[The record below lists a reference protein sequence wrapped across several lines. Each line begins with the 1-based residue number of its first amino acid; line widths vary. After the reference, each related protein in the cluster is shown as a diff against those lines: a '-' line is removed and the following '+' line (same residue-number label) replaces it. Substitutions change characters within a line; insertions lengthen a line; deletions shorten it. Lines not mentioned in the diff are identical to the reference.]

1 MSAARHNHRH
11 VDPATWPG
19 PGAAAAKGA
28 QGSSRR
34 AAPSEGY
41 DRNGEPPVMAIR
53 VRRARSDLGV
63 LGALGVLV
71 RKGVK
76 GTGGIRLLGSRIRVR
91 RAGKRRL
98 SARILV
104 SQLLILAVTGAI
116 GFVLLAFAQRAQLDR
131 AYEQRAL
138 AIAQTTA
145 AEPQIQQAMEYGSG
159 GDVVQM
165 VAERIRKASKASY
178 VVVIDLHGIRHSHPR
193 PALVGKRVTEPLA
206 VLDGHA
212 QVGIDEGVTG
222 RSANGKAPLY
232 GPSGS
237 LVGEVSVGIPE
248 RDVLG
253 ELWRELPTFGLYAG
267 IATAVGAAAAYLLAR
282 RLKRSTFGLELEE
295 IAGLLQDREAML
307 HGIREGVLAFDP
319 EGRITVVNDEA
330 RRLLGLGTA
339 LGSRLA
345 NVLPDG
351 RLRRALDG
359 TLAGADLTV
368 LTDDHCLA
376 VNRMP
381 VTLHGRELGAVVT
394 VRDRTEMV
402 GLLRELDS
410 VRGLTDALRA
420 QQHEFTNRM
429 HTLAGLLELGEHE
442 AAFEYAVESA
452 GAEQALAESV
462 RERVGNALMVG
473 LIVAKT
479 TVAAERG
486 VRIVLSADSALGER
500 PPHLRRLLT
509 ITGNL
514 LDNAVDAAAGGPAP
528 AGGPEVRLSVLEAT
542 TEVTVKVAD
551 TGPGIPPDA
560 AEAIFEDGWSTR
572 PDRGTARRGLG
583 LALVHRLVQRH
594 GGTVTASKGPGAV
607 FTVVLPV
614 PDTAPAPQ
622 GALFT
627 IAPPVPAGAV
637 TAPDGGDRW

>member
-1 MSAARHNHRH
+1 
-11 VDPATWPG
+11 V
-19 PGAAAAKGA
+19 
-28 QGSSRR
+28 
-34 AAPSEGY
+34 
-41 DRNGEPPVMAIR
+41 
-53 VRRARSDLGV
+53 RARP
-63 LGALGVLV
+63 
-71 RKGVK
+71 
-76 GTGGIRLLGSRIRVR
+76 R
-91 RAGKRRL
+91 RGGKRRL
-98 SARILV
+98 STRILV
-104 SQLLILAVTGAI
+104 SQVLILAVTGVI
-116 GFVLLAFAQRAQLDR
+116 GFLLLAVAQRTELDR

-145 AEPQIQQAMEYGSG
+145 AEPQIQQAMEYGTG
-159 GDVVQM
+159 GDVVQA
-165 VAERIRKASKASY
+165 VAERIRRASRASY
-178 VVVIDLHGIRHSHPR
+178 VVVIDLHGVRHSHRMPD
-193 PALVGKRVTEPLA
+193 LVGKRVEEPI
-206 VLDGHA
+206 VVRDGRPR
-212 QVGIDEGVTG
+212 VGIDEGATG

-248 RDVLG
+248 QAVVG

-267 IATAVGAAAAYLLAR
+267 IATAVGSVAAFLLAR
-282 RLKRSTFGLELEE
+282 KLKRSTFGLELEE

-319 EGRITVVNDEA
+319 QGRITVVNDEA

-339 LGSRLA
+339 LGSRLED
-345 NVLPDG
+345 VLPDG

-359 TLAGADLTV
+359 TLDGVDLTV
-368 LTDDHCLA
+368 LTDEHCLA

-381 VTLHGRELGAVVT
+381 VTLHGRALGAVVT
-394 VRDRTEMV
+394 VRDRTELV

-429 HTLAGLLELGEHE
+429 HTLAGLLDLGEHE
-442 AAFEYAVESA
+442 AAYAYAVESA
-452 GAEQALAESV
+452 GAGQALAESV
-462 RERVGNALMVG
+462 RQRIGNALMVG

-486 VRIVLSADSALGER
+486 VRIRLTADSALGAS

-509 ITGNL
+509 IVGNL
-514 LDNAVDAAAGGPAP
+514 LDNAIDAVAGGPVGAE
-528 AGGPEVRLSVLEAT
+528 GPEVRLSLVETA
-542 TEVTVKVAD
+542 ERVTVTVAD
-551 TGPGIPPDA
+551 SGPGIPPGA

-594 GGTVTASKGPGAV
+594 GGTIDVGRGPGAV
-607 FTVVLPV
+607 FTVVLPL
-614 PDTAPAPQ
+614 PDTAPAPL

-627 IAPPVPAGAV
+627 TPPPVPAG
-637 TAPDGGDRW
+637 TATTVEDTGGRW